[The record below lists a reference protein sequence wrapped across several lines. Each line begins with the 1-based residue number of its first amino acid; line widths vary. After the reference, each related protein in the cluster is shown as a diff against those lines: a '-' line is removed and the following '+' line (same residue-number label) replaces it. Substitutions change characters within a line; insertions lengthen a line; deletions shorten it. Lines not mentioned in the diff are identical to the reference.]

1 MLDTH
6 TRLRSQ
12 PISRAAFAPFGRLLE
27 MGSPAVAVNQATA
40 LRHDV
45 DAFRAADV
53 PQGFRLITS
62 IYDVEAR
69 TLPPVLGVLE
79 RHPNSAQLIMP
90 LGGSGHL
97 VAVCLSGAD
106 GRPDLASLTAF
117 RCSASQGV
125 IYPRGLWHHPI
136 AALGTRTQFLV
147 QSWQDASDANC
158 EIVSIAGRGIVVGA
172 TG

>member
-1 MLDTH
+1 MLGTH

-12 PISRAAFAPFGRLLE
+12 PISQAAFAPFGRLVE
-27 MGSPAVAVNQATA
+27 MGRPAVAVNEGTA
-40 LRHDV
+40 LRHDI
-45 DAFRAADV
+45 DAFWAADA

-62 IYDVEAR
+62 IYDAEAR
-69 TLPPVLGVLE
+69 TLPHVLGILE
-79 RHPNSAQLIMP
+79 RHPNSAQLIVP
-90 LGGSGHL
+90 LGGSGHV

-136 AALGTRTQFLV
+136 AALGTRAQFLV
-147 QSWQDASDANC
+147 QSWQDASDDNC
-158 EIVSIAGRGIVVGA
+158 ETVSISCRGIVVG
-172 TG
+172 TSE